1 VRLLAL
7 ILLAPAL
14 SLAQSIEPRAYS
26 NIPTGMNFLLVGYGY
41 VEGQV
46 GFDATVPLQDGK
58 TRVHAIPVGYVRSLD
73 LFGNAG
79 NIALLLPFADMTA
92 TATLNGTAEARR
104 EVSGMADPAV
114 RLAVNFLG
122 APALDAKAFAGY
134 KQDLIVGTSLT
145 VTAPFGQYDPS
156 KLVNLGSNRWS
167 MKPELG
173 LSQALGPWTL
183 EFATG
188 ITWFTRNDEFYNGS
202 TRSQDPIYSM
212 QLHVTRQLSRGTWA
226 AFSAAHYQ
234 GGQSSIN
241 GIERNDRL
249 AGTRLAATFAV
260 PLGRR
265 DSLKFSASSGVRART
280 GSEYDGVGVAWQH
293 VWQ

>member
-41 VEGQV
+41 AEGEV
-46 GFDATVPLQDGK
+46 GFDVTVPLEDGK
-58 TRVHAIPVGYVRSLD
+58 TRVHAMPVGYVRSLD

-92 TATLNGTAEARR
+92 TATLNGTTEARR
-104 EVSGMADPAV
+104 EVSGLADPAV

-122 APALDAKAFAGY
+122 APALDAKEFAGY

-156 KLVNLGSNRWS
+156 RLVNLSSNRWS

-188 ITWFTRNDEFYNGS
+188 ITWFTRNDEFYNGN
-202 TRSQDPIYSM
+202 TRSQEPIYSM
-212 QLHVTRQLSRGTWA
+212 QLHVTRQLARGTWA

-241 GIERNDRL
+241 GVERNDRL
-249 AGTRLAATFAV
+249 DGTRLAATVAV
-260 PLGRR
+260 PVGRR
-265 DSLKFSASSGVRART
+265 DSLKVSASSGVRART

-293 VWQ
+293 TWQ

>member
-1 VRLLAL
+1 MRLLAL

-26 NIPTGMNFLLVGYGY
+26 NIPTGMNFLLIGYGY
-41 VEGQV
+41 SEGEV
-46 GFDATVPLQDGK
+46 GFDATVPLEDGK
-58 TRVHAIPVGYVRSLD
+58 TRVHAMPVGYVRSLD
-73 LFGNAG
+73 VFGNAG

-92 TATLNGTAEARR
+92 TATLNGTTEARR
-104 EVSGMADPAV
+104 EVSGLADPAV

-122 APALDAKAFAGY
+122 APALEAKEFAGY

-156 KLVNLGSNRWS
+156 RLVNLGSNRWS

-212 QLHVTRQLSRGTWA
+212 QLHVTRQLARGTWA

-234 GGQSSIN
+234 GGQSTIN
-241 GIERNDRL
+241 GAARNDGL
-249 AGTRLAATFAV
+249 DGTRLAATFAL
-260 PLGRR
+260 PLNRSN
-265 DSLKFSASSGVRART
+265 SLKFSANSGVWART
-280 GSEYDGVGVAWQH
+280 GSQFDGIGVVWQH
-293 VWQ
+293 IWQ